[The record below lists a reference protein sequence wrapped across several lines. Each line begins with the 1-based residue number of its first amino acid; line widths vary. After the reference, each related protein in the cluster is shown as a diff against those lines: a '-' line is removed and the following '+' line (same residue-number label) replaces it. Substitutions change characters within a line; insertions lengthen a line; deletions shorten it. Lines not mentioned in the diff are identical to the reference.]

1 MTVKKLNE
9 KMEIVKELK
18 EILKGTKK
26 ALAKAKRMIN
36 KMNYEQLASKKNIK
50 KVFDEVYE
58 EFKDE
63 ELCMQCIT
71 LFDKIM
77 VYAEKMKN
85 IKFWEEVQ
93 EMKNE
98 NKRHI

>member
-1 MTVKKLNE
+1 MRRGYSHRLLDT
-9 KMEIVKELK
+9 
-18 EILKGTKK
+18 TKK

-36 KMNYEQLASKKNIK
+36 KMNYEQLASKANIK

-63 ELCMQCIT
+63 DLCMQCIS

-77 VYAEKMKN
+77 IYGEKMKN

-93 EMKNE
+93 EIKNE